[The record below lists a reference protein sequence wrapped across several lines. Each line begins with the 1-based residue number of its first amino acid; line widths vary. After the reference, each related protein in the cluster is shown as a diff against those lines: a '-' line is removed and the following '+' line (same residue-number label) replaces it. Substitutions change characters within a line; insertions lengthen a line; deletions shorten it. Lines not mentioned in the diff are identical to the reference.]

1 MNRMPALARV
11 LLNFSKE
18 LLAIISLA
26 YEQRRRKL
34 GGGGVGIGF
43 MGDEGGVCGI

>member
-1 MNRMPALARV
+1 MSSREEKVERRMNRMPALARV

-34 GGGGVGIGF
+34 GGGRG
-43 MGDEGGVCGI
+43 